1 MLKEMF
7 NSLLLSGILLVST
20 NTNNDIFRQ
29 NIDRLECEQ
38 EVTLQ
43 NQSVAKVICIKEIQ
57 KEDKEKYKIVYKVIY
72 KNYGESMV
80 ELRIN
85 GKEAIVYYYDLEED
99 DFLGSEK
106 GKVLYNKTNL
116 EINLPNYSFSVKI
129 K

>member
-1 MLKEMF
+1 MF

-57 KEDKEKYKIVYKVIY
+57 KEDKEKYKIVYNCLLY
-72 KNYGESMV
+72 TSD
-80 ELRIN
+80 
-85 GKEAIVYYYDLEED
+85 AADED
-99 DFLGSEK
+99 
-106 GKVLYNKTNL
+106 
-116 EINLPNYSFSVKI
+116 
-129 K
+129 